1 MLGKRKVRKNVFE
14 LLFGYQFN
22 KDESAEEYY
31 IRAYDNFICQDDE
44 DETVKKEFLGICN
57 NIEEID
63 SIISANLKDWKISRL
78 SKVTA
83 TILRVSVYEMKY
95 LNLPAAISINEAVE
109 FSKQF
114 AEDGAA
120 PYINGV
126 LNNISKKLNENEN

>member
-22 KDESAEEYY
+22 KEESAEEYY
-31 IRAYDNFICQDDE
+31 NRAYDNFVCQDDE
-44 DETVKKEFLGICN
+44 EESVKSEFLDICAN
-57 NIEEID
+57 VEEID
-63 SIISANLKDWKISRL
+63 AIISANLKDWKISRL
-78 SKVTA
+78 SKVTI

-95 LNLPAAISINEAVE
+95 LKLPAAISINEAVE

-126 LNNISKKLNENEN
+126 LNNISKKLNENE